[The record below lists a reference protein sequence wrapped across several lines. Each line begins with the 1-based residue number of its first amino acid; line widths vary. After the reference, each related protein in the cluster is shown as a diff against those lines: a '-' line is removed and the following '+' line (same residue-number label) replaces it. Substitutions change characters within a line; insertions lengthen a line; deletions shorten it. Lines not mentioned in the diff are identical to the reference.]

1 MIMKETRKEART
13 ELPTFPPTLPPTAG
27 TPPDR
32 PHPVPPKRKSR
43 KGASAQ
49 AGPAGDPC
57 ADLTTAAIQEVIDEI
72 EESCKKAAGDAAAH
86 GAEGGPGYPS
96 AARDNLAYLTLARD
110 EMIVLRD
117 WSQTAG
123 VLDPPPFVSNTSGA
137 YNVHGYVRATVIYLH
152 HARHWATISAS
163 YHLSQDARDS
173 YELTT
178 RALELIE
185 PLGAQ
190 AGRCYMSVFEP
201 FK

>member
-1 MIMKETRKEART
+1 MKEIQKDIAQT
-13 ELPTFPPTLPPTAG
+13 EFPMLPPTPPPNAG
-27 TPPDR
+27 TPPAR
-32 PHPVPPKRKSR
+32 PHPVPPKQKSQ
-43 KGASAQ
+43 KGVSAKAQ
-49 AGPAGDPC
+49 PAGDPC
-57 ADLTTAAIQEVIDEI
+57 AALTTAAIQEVINKI
-72 EESCKKAAGDAAAH
+72 EESRKKAASDAAAH
-86 GAEGGPGYPS
+86 GAESGPGYPS
-96 AARDNLAYLTLARD
+96 SARDNLAYLILARD

-137 YNVHGYVRATVIYLH
+137 YNIHGYVRATVIHLH
-152 HARHWATISAS
+152 YARHWATISAS
-163 YHLSQDARDS
+163 YHLSKDARDS